1 MADVQA
7 IVRDR
12 ITELRR
18 VRAGDL
24 IPNEKNF
31 RRHTDQQRAALRGVL
46 SEVGY
51 ASALIAYDRDGEL
64 VLIDGHLRAEDNPEQ
79 EVPVLI
85 LDVTEAEADLLLT
98 VLDPMAAMAVA
109 DNDALQLLLAG
120 MENRNADLDALLGT
134 MPDVGAA
141 LQALTAPENIIDH
154 EITEEYY
161 YQILVECDDEDNQGE
176 TLQKLEGM
184 GYKCKLLTL

>member
-85 LDVTEAEADLLLT
+85 LDVTE
-98 VLDPMAAMAVA
+98 PK
-109 DNDALQLLLAG
+109 
-120 MENRNADLDALLGT
+120 
-134 MPDVGAA
+134 P
-141 LQALTAPENIIDH
+141 I
-154 EITEEYY
+154 
-161 YQILVECDDEDNQGE
+161 CF
-176 TLQKLEGM
+176 
-184 GYKCKLLTL
+184 